1 MSSPKMTPS
10 QTEQVSALLDDLAAY
25 REKHSFSA
33 NGTRV
38 EILAKAR
45 SLVATL
51 ETPIESTLRMYWAEV
66 ITLFFSIVTDILT

>member
-1 MSSPKMTPS
+1 MSSPNMTPS
-10 QTEQVSALLDDLAAY
+10 QTEQVSALLDDLAAC
-25 REKHSFSA
+25 REKHPLSA

-66 ITLFFSIVTDILT
+66 STLLFPIVTDLLT